1 MLAVAIVGKRQYGY
15 APSWCEDAFDL
26 DIARIHECYQVFHD
40 YVDAVFVEISMIAE
54 TEQIE
59 LETLALDHFL
69 TRYVG
74 NQDFS
79 KIRLSVFRARD
90 EFGTGE
96 SDKIFIVRM
105 FIDKMFPALQV
116 HIE

>member
-40 YVDAVFVEISMIAE
+40 YVHTVFVEISMIAE

-79 KIRLSVFRARD
+79 KIRLSGLRAQGC

-105 FIDKMFPALQV
+105 FY
-116 HIE
+116 